1 MNGGF
6 PDCLDPVS
14 VPYICTA
21 GTTTGDK
28 MLDASNVCTPPPS
41 NGTAAEMRKKPNK
54 E

>member
-1 MNGGF
+1 MV
-6 PDCLDPVS
+6 VS
-14 VPYICTA
+14 LTVGSYFCIAGTMHA
-21 GTTTGDK
+21 GTTIGDK